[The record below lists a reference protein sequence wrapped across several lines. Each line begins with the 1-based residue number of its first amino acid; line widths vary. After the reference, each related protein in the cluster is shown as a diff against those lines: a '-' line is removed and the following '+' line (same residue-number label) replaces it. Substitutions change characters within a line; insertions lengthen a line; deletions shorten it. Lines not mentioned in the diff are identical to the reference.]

1 MVVSKTTE
9 IRLRVSPEELEA
21 LRDSL
26 SERVHDL
33 SEELA
38 ECIDGDSGT
47 HIIEIAGR
55 LRATQAAKCKIDI
68 QG

>member
-1 MVVSKTTE
+1 MFAKTTE
-9 IRLRVSPEELEA
+9 IRVRVRLEELEA
-21 LRDSL
+21 LQESL
-26 SERVHDL
+26 SKWIYDL
-33 SEELA
+33 SEALA

-47 HIIEIAGR
+47 QIIEVAGR